1 MIRVTAVVPSW
12 NGRELLDMVL
22 PDLLAQTEPT
32 RVLVVDNGS
41 EDGSVAWI
49 RERYPVVDVLAL
61 ERNAGF
67 AAAVNAGM
75 EAAETEF
82 VALFNNDMEVEPDCV
97 AELVAAL
104 DADPRAGS
112 ATAKMRMLR
121 EPGILDGAGDSLTW
135 FGGSWRIGHGEPD
148 DGRFDTPR
156 PVLSACGGAALYR
169 RETLADVGLFDP
181 TFFAYLEDVDWGVR
195 AQLGGW
201 SCVYVP
207 TAVIRHLG
215 GATSRRVSDLETY
228 LIHRNNVA
236 LIVKNLP
243 LWTWPFAAA
252 FQVWTLA
259 RSPQRPAIVRGWRH
273 AARRLPRSLA
283 ARRGIA
289 RRTNITPLLRRS

>member
-22 PDLLAQTEPT
+22 PDLLVQTEPV

-41 EDGSVAWI
+41 ADGSVEHV
-49 RERYPVVDVLAL
+49 RSRYPVVELLAL
-61 ERNAGF
+61 ERNVGF

-82 VALFNNDMEVEPDCV
+82 VALFNNDMELERDCV

-104 DADPRAGS
+104 DADPRVGS
-112 ATAKMRMLR
+112 ATAKMQMLR
-121 EPGILDGAGDSLTW
+121 EPGVLDGAGDSLTW
-135 FGGSWRIGHGEPD
+135 FGGAWRIGHGEPD
-148 DGRFDTPR
+148 DGRYDEAR

-169 RETLADVGLFDP
+169 ASALRDVGLFDP

-195 AQLGGW
+195 AQLAGW
-201 SCVYVP
+201 SCRYVP

-215 GATSRRVSDLETY
+215 GATSKRVSDLETY
-228 LIHRNNVA
+228 LVHRNNVA
-236 LIVKNLP
+236 LVVRSLP

-252 FQVWTLA
+252 FQLWTFA
-259 RSPQRPAIVRGWRH
+259 RSPRKAAIARGWRH
-273 AARRLPRSLA
+273 AARRLPRTLRSRRDV
-283 ARRGIA
+283 ARRA
-289 RRTNITPLLRRS
+289 SITPLLRAR